1 MSEMA
6 EGGHEEMKHSEQFRQ
21 ILDDESYG
29 IMVAPTDAQLA
40 VNVLQE
46 YLLGKDF
53 WVTDPLSNGQ
63 VNTMIVHNIL
73 AKYSRKYRR
82 ECKRRVRQR
91 KTD

>member
-1 MSEMA
+1 
-6 EGGHEEMKHSEQFRQ
+6 MKASEQFMQ

-40 VNVLQE
+40 VNVLEE

-53 WVTDPLSNGQ
+53 LVTDPLSNGQ

-73 AKYSRKYRR
+73 VKYSRKYRR
-82 ECKRRVRQR
+82 ELKRRGRQR